1 MQPLSKNKLKYVRSL
16 HLSKYRQKYNNFLV
30 EGHKSVHEFLKWRKY
45 EVEAILATE
54 QWLDMADKV
63 LIKGLDDKI
72 HVGSNQ
78 DVAQCGMF
86 SSGGDVVVILAQKRA
101 KVSEILDVN
110 KPVFFLDDVQDP
122 GNVGTIIRIADW
134 FGFAGVI
141 RSEASADF
149 FNPKVV
155 QASMGSMNNVLLANG
170 GIEDLQHDR
179 MVVLDMNGS
188 NLNEWKPKMDAVIV
202 LGNEGNGVSEA
213 AMLKAK
219 TCIAVPGNQQR
230 VAESLNVAIT
240 AGIIASKFIP
250 DN

>member
-30 EGHKSVHEFLKWRKY
+30 EGHKSVHEFLKWKKY
-45 EVEAILATE
+45 EVEAILATQ
-54 QWLDMADKV
+54 QWLDAIDKV
-63 LIKGLDDKI
+63 LIKGLEDKI
-72 HVGSNQ
+72 HVGSSQ
-78 DVAQCGMF
+78 DIAQCGMF
-86 SSGGDVVVILAQKRA
+86 SSGGDVVVILSQKRA
-101 KVSEILDVN
+101 GILEILDSN
-110 KPVFFLDDVQDP
+110 KPVFYLDNVQDP

-170 GIEDLQHDR
+170 GIEDLLDDR
-179 MVVLDMNGS
+179 MVVLDMDGRPV
-188 NLNEWKPKMDAVIV
+188 NEWRPEMDAIIV
-202 LGNEGNGVSEA
+202 LGNEGNGVSQTA
-213 AMLKAK
+213 LLKSK

-240 AGIIASKFIP
+240 AGIVASKFMP
-250 DN
+250 DS